1 MDLNIDRTIADN
13 DQRSNLLKG
22 FKSTNDFENFLIKIL
37 VIIYL
42 FFFRKI
48 FRIRKEYEK

>member
-22 FKSTNDFENFLIKIL
+22 FSANDFEKFLIKIICNHL
-37 VIIYL
+37 PFL
-42 FFFRKI
+42 F
-48 FRIRKEYEK
+48 